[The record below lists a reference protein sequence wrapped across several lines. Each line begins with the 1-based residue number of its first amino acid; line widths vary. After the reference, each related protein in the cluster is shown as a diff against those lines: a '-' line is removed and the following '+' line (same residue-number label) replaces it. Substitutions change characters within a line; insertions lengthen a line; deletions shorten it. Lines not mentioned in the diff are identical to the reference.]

1 MILKRS
7 TKLGLAVAAALGF
20 ASSANASLTMLAAED
35 FPGTGLGAVNT
46 ILTIQSPA
54 NSTTEFGM
62 VSWNGTADVIIGATA
77 LTGASQTLTR
87 SLSDLGIT
95 SAANLRVVFNAS
107 EPGGNAI
114 TLNGLTLTIYNANGS
129 TFFTAPLDHPYDFAN
144 TQTGTGNSGF
154 VFGLNGTETTQLQSL
169 LNPLGGNF
177 SSLRAG
183 LFAVASNATG
193 GNETFFMANST
204 ALLPPTAIPEPETY
218 AMILAGLGMLGFIA
232 RRRKRNVG

>member
-1 MILKRS
+1 MGR
-7 TKLGLAVAAALGF
+7 
-20 ASSANASLTMLAAED
+20 
-35 FPGTGLGAVNT
+35 P
-46 ILTIQSPA
+46 
-54 NSTTEFGM
+54 
-62 VSWNGTADVIIGATA
+62 
-77 LTGASQTLTR
+77 
-87 SLSDLGIT
+87 
-95 SAANLRVVFNAS
+95 
-107 EPGGNAI
+107 
-114 TLNGLTLTIYNANGS
+114 
-129 TFFTAPLDHPYDFAN
+129 FFTAPLDHPYDFAD

-183 LFAVASNATG
+183 LLGVASNATG

-232 RRRKRNVG
+232 RRRKRNLG